1 VIAKITCPSCQSLG
15 QFSVGDG
22 NYKGPYHCWK
32 CRANFRVEIV
42 NSQVI
47 SCQPITEINLQELKD
62 KQEAE
67 KKNDGSDVVKT
78 PSTSES
84 TPPAQQDPFVW
95 PKVQDKVIPNYEP
108 PVAPK
113 QPFIWPPTSKNG
125 PAKTTPSSRLHAAS
139 NTEFDLPTDRPSR
152 SNHGVILFQN
162 IAMLAEAEKLLI
174 NEGCTITRIAAPIDA
189 PSGSTVALRFHWEQY
204 ETVKSVLGNAGVQ
217 TQGIR
222 RLSS

>member
-1 VIAKITCPSCQSLG
+1 MIAKITCPSCQSLG

-22 NYKGPYHCWK
+22 DYKGQYHCWK
-32 CRANFRVEIV
+32 CRAVFRVEIV
-42 NSQVI
+42 NAQMI
-47 SCQPITEINLQELKD
+47 SCQPITENNLQDLKD

-67 KKNDGSDVVKT
+67 KNNDGSDVVKT
-78 PSTSES
+78 PSISES
-84 TPPAQQDPFVW
+84 TPPAQQTPFVW

-113 QPFIWPPTSKNG
+113 QPFIWPATRKNAPDMTTS
-125 PAKTTPSSRLHAAS
+125 S
-139 NTEFDLPTDRPSR
+139 NTEFNLPADRPSR

-162 IAMLAEAEKLLI
+162 IDMLAEAEKLLI

-189 PSGSTVALRFHWEQY
+189 PSGSTVALRFHWEQF
-204 ETVKSVLGNAGVQ
+204 ETVKLVLGNAGVQ